1 MTENERHLIK
11 KYANR
16 KLYDTRTSRY
26 ITLEGLSDL
35 LRQGAEIQ
43 VVDRETG
50 RDITPVI
57 LSQIVTT
64 EERRTDFATSS
75 TRSDRG
81 QQLLGYVRDAL
92 NVPAVLVGH
101 EVERRRGEL
110 EAVID
115 VAIEQA
121 LSRLAIPSQR
131 EVERLNR
138 RIDQLEAK
146 LGRVNGQANGKAAV
160 KSTGRAASGTSRR
173 RSRRP
178 ASKA

>member
-1 MTENERHLIK
+1 MSENERHLIK

-26 ITLEGLSDL
+26 ITLDGLSDL
-35 LRQGAEIQ
+35 LREGAEIQ

-57 LSQIVTT
+57 LSQIVTS
-64 EERRTDFATSS
+64 EERRTDYVASS
-75 TRSDRG
+75 SRPERG

-92 NVPAVLVGH
+92 NVPAVLVGQ

-110 EAVID
+110 ETVID

-121 LSRLAIPSQR
+121 LSRLAIPSRR

-138 RIDQLEAK
+138 RVDELEAK
-146 LGRVNGQANGKAAV
+146 LRRANGNGH
-160 KSTGRAASGTSRR
+160 SAASGGSRR
-173 RSRRP
+173 RTRR
-178 ASKA
+178 AATKA